1 MKIQVCES
9 LFSILGLRGQSR
21 WALLNMLVCKT
32 RASMSPFLFHSAHPT
47 GWAESISGI
56 GVCLSVCVC
65 ACPSSLQRWWI
76 SLLVGFTD
84 PYNHTYSESL
94 WWKLFKNHQKTQIQ
108 RQRQWQRQ
116 RQRQRHRKS
125 AWNTH
130 LMLYFW
136 NPDDS
141 LIPNMMIDTSPWSS
155 CSHRS
160 PWLLCSSLTFSSTG
174 PSVSP
179 FRDFFFSYG
188 RHDIRN
194 ENIGSAFFKQ
204 WVYAMDI
211 EFYILRHQD
220 AVYDRVYISW
230 WRTLSQIDTQKPIY
244 GKKCLWE
251 FGLAPSS
258 PSCSSWTTSSSSSS
272 WWSGRPARVW

>member
-1 MKIQVCES
+1 MYCTIVSFKLC
-9 LFSILGLRGQSR
+9 
-21 WALLNMLVCKT
+21 
-32 RASMSPFLFHSAHPT
+32 
-47 GWAESISGI
+47 ESISGI
-56 GVCLSVCVC
+56 GLTMFVR
-65 ACPSSLQRWWI
+65 P
-76 SLLVGFTD
+76 SLLGRWSLYLPVGFRD
-84 PYNHTYSESL
+84 PYNYTYSESL

-125 AWNTH
+125 AWNTQ

-220 AVYDRVYISW
+220 AVYDRVYISF
-230 WRTLSQIDTQKPIY
+230 RT
-244 GKKCLWE
+244 
-251 FGLAPSS
+251 F
-258 PSCSSWTTSSSSSS
+258 
-272 WWSGRPARVW
+272 

>member
-1 MKIQVCES
+1 M
-9 LFSILGLRGQSR
+9 
-21 WALLNMLVCKT
+21 
-32 RASMSPFLFHSAHPT
+32 
-47 GWAESISGI
+47 
-56 GVCLSVCVC
+56 
-65 ACPSSLQRWWI
+65 SSLQRWSI
-76 SLLVGFTD
+76 RLLVGLAD

-94 WWKLFKNHQKTQIQ
+94 WWKLFKNHQRTQIQ

-155 CSHRS
+155 CSRWS
-160 PWLLCSSLTFSSTG
+160 PWSPCSSHTFSSTG

-220 AVYDRVYISW
+220 AVYDRVYISF
-230 WRTLSQIDTQKPIY
+230 RTLKQKRND
-244 GKKCLWE
+244 
-251 FGLAPSS
+251 S
-258 PSCSSWTTSSSSSS
+258 
-272 WWSGRPARVW
+272 